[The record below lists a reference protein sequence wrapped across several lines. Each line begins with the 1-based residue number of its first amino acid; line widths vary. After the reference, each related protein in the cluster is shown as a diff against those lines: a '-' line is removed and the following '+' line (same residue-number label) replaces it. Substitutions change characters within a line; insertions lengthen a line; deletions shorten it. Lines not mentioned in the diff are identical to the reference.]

1 MVVQA
6 SLLKSIMGVARAGG
20 ATFYNPAW
28 HFLRG
33 FYLLFLRVTLG
44 ASRLQEIMAD
54 HFAAV
59 AYGASAFRDGL
70 VHVVRR
76 SLDWSKSVDVL
87 VQQAEQHNRPLV
99 SLYAA
104 PEGGLE
110 LAELARSFEERMQDK
125 GSPYDSH
132 PPPGQR
138 IAWVGRV
145 PEQLDAS
152 PVVDGPTRD
161 LFRDLEAL
169 EAEMTA
175 MANARLAAQ
184 GVFSAPAS
192 GG

>member
-1 MVVQA
+1 MQA
-6 SLLKSIMGVARAGG
+6 SLLRSILGIARGGG

-54 HFAAV
+54 HYAAM
-59 AYGASAFRDGL
+59 AYGARAFRDGL
-70 VHVVRR
+70 AHVVRR

-87 VQQAEQHNRPLV
+87 VEQAQQQNRPV
-99 SLYAA
+99 SSLYAA
-104 PEGGLE
+104 PEGGLVE
-110 LAELARSFEERMQDK
+110 EEQARAFEERMQDK

-138 IAWVGRV
+138 IAWVSRL
-145 PEQLDAS
+145 PDQSDAQPGDDS
-152 PVVDGPTRD
+152 PTWE
-161 LFRDLEAL
+161 LFRDRAAV

-175 MANARLAAQ
+175 LINQHLEAKGL
-184 GVFSAPAS
+184 FAPAAPAA
-192 GG
+192 